1 MEATLEHLIFLAA
14 HDTYMGTL
22 LDLGYDVILEGGVD
36 MAFRVER
43 QKMANFLETLEST
56 GETDGTYTSQFEAAM
71 GSEFMCAHVCH
82 GVAFAM
88 SEELSL
94 TAVEDTSDTSAK

>member
-36 MAFRVER
+36 GVPG
-43 QKMANFLETLEST
+43 
-56 GETDGTYTSQFEAAM
+56 GEAENDQ
-71 GSEFMCAHVCH
+71 
-82 GVAFAM
+82 
-88 SEELSL
+88 LP
-94 TAVEDTSDTSAK
+94 